1 MIVKSHFLK
10 GRKAPAKNRPAA
22 RRRLYDEPVTP
33 TGQARLWR
41 VFQPG
46 DRIEVI
52 HNGTYSRTG
61 IVHERTPDGKTL
73 WILLDSGMGRI
84 FVTEGDPVA
93 LVPYG

>member
-1 MIVKSHFLK
+1 MIVNSRFLK
-10 GRKAPAKNRPAA
+10 GQKKPAKQPAA
-22 RRRLYDEPVTP
+22 QRRPYDEPLTP

-41 VFQPG
+41 MFNPG
-46 DRIEVI
+46 DRIKVI
-52 HNGTYSRTG
+52 HNGSYSRTG
-61 IVHERTPDGKTL
+61 TVHERTHDGTTL